1 MQARAIFRA
10 ASSRPEV
17 DGDEAFMAPQ
27 LDTNPEPNSLPNP
40 NPHPNPKP
48 EPKPKPKPDANPNP
62 NPPQAGQLDTAI
74 EKCSLAF

>member
-1 MQARAIFRA
+1 
-10 ASSRPEV
+10 
-17 DGDEAFMAPQ
+17 MAPQ

-62 NPPQAGQLDTAI
+62 NPHQAGQLDTAI
-74 EKCSLAF
+74 EKYTLAFFPDINRIIEG